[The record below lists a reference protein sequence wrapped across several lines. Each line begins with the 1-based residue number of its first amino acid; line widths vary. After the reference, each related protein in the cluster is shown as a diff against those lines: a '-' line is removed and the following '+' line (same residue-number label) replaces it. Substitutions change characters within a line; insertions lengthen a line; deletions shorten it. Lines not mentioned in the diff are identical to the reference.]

1 MLRILFGVLTTL
13 LLNKCSNKNTISQ
26 FDLDVLAQV
35 GNKIITKQDFIRR
48 AEYTIRPDYCRQSN
62 YIHKKIILNSLI
74 AEKLTAL
81 EMEDK
86 DEVALYGKSTDEIM
100 SFFEKRNSQT
110 FEEWSVSNHGVYM
123 QDFAKNIITNLEKE
137 LHSLGVVCTDDT
149 FDKKFEIKND
159 SIENLMIISHAG
171 TMSVLLS
178 YFLNMPLYAWTWKK
192 FLPRH
197 TGHTRLKSTAISDGH
212 FFRLKEFNNVSFIE
226 NPEEQTY

>member
-1 MLRILFGVLTTL
+1 MEIVLIRHGQPEWML
-13 LLNKCSNKNTISQ
+13 
-26 FDLDVLAQV
+26 DD
-35 GNKIITKQDFIRR
+35 
-48 AEYTIRPDYCRQSN
+48 EYTRNPGLTELGNTQS
-62 YIHKKIILNSLI
+62 KKSADQFTKGSIDQLWVSPLNRTTQTLVPFKENEI
-74 AEKLTAL
+74 AK
-81 EMEDK
+81 
-86 DEVALYGKSTDEIM
+86 EIKT
-100 SFFEKRNSQT
+100 FERNSQT
-110 FEEWSVSNHGVYM
+110 FEEWSASNHGVYM
-123 QDFAKNIITNLEKE
+123 QDFAKNIITNLEEE
-137 LHSLGVVCTDDT
+137 LKSLGIICTDDT
-149 FDKKFEIKND
+149 FDKKFDIKND

>member
-1 MLRILFGVLTTL
+1 MEIVLIRHGQPEWML
-13 LLNKCSNKNTISQ
+13 K
-26 FDLDVLAQV
+26 D
-35 GNKIITKQDFIRR
+35 
-48 AEYTIRPDYCRQSN
+48 EYTRNPGLTELGRIQS
-62 YIHKKIILNSLI
+62 KKSADQFTKGSIDQLWVSPLNRAAQTLVPFEESKVAKEIKTFEWL
-74 AEKLTAL
+74 K

-100 SFFEKRNSQT
+100 NFFEKRNSQT
-110 FEEWSVSNHGVYM
+110 FEEWSVSNHGMYM
-123 QDFAKNIITNLEKE
+123 QDFAKNIITNLEEE
-137 LHSLGVVCTDDT
+137 LEKLGIVCTDDT

>member
-1 MLRILFGVLTTL
+1 
-13 LLNKCSNKNTISQ
+13 
-26 FDLDVLAQV
+26 
-35 GNKIITKQDFIRR
+35 
-48 AEYTIRPDYCRQSN
+48 
-62 YIHKKIILNSLI
+62 
-74 AEKLTAL
+74 
-81 EMEDK
+81 
-86 DEVALYGKSTDEIM
+86 
-100 SFFEKRNSQT
+100 
-110 FEEWSVSNHGVYM
+110 M

-137 LHSLGVVCTDDT
+137 LKSLGIVCTDDS